1 LEVASVDRINLPIAR
16 GAEARRDLLSYIR
29 STGWSAVA
37 RGTLGDLWESPSG
50 RQVGIP
56 YEINPETL
64 DWHSVMERVAADTR
78 QSSQELSDII
88 RGLWIDAFSFRASS
102 DIYIQDTIPAKAG
115 ADLFKNV
122 WKLLRSA
129 ATTSRTP
136 KAHISGNWSK
146 VGDDAI
152 NDARFAH
159 TKRGSYILP
168 LLVPL
173 PRPLDESVDELKLTA
188 QGNSVFHE
196 SDARRA
202 TRTMV
207 QALSAVNA
215 ALIQPEKEPVRSVVA
230 DLVQVGVSREL
241 ISAVN
246 DIIKHSSVADLDIK
260 VDWAGRMPGP
270 SRTTEALVIPSEA
283 SYRLEKV
290 LPLFKNSRRSTTET
304 LTGPIYKMADRE
316 SDEFGI
322 ATMEVPRNGRISQ
335 IEVFIDR
342 QRLVRAHD
350 WFKEHRSVIVQGSV
364 ESSPQGLI
372 MRNPSRF
379 ELLSGS
385 MIFGGELT

>member
-1 LEVASVDRINLPIAR
+1 
-16 GAEARRDLLSYIR
+16 
-29 STGWSAVA
+29 
-37 RGTLGDLWESPSG
+37 
-50 RQVGIP
+50 
-56 YEINPETL
+56 
-64 DWHSVMERVAADTR
+64 MAADTR

-88 RGLWIDAFSFRASS
+88 RGLWVDAFSFRASS
-102 DIYIQDTIPAKAG
+102 DIYIQDTIPARAG

-146 VGDDAI
+146 VGDEAI

-173 PRPLDESVDELKLTA
+173 PRPLDEEASTFKLTT
-188 QGNSVFHE
+188 QGNSVYHE

-207 QALSAVNA
+207 QALTAVNA
-215 ALIQPEKEPVRSVVA
+215 ALIQPEKEPAPSVVA

-241 ISAVN
+241 ITAIN
-246 DIIKHSSVADLDIK
+246 DIIKHSSVANLDLK
-260 VDWAGRMPGP
+260 VDWAGRLPGP
-270 SRTTEALVIPSEA
+270 SQAPESLVIPSEA
-283 SYRLEKV
+283 GYRLEKA

-304 LTGPIYKMADRE
+304 LTGPIYKMADRA
-316 SDEFGI
+316 SDNFGI

-335 IEVFIDR
+335 VEVFINR
-342 QRLVRAHD
+342 QMMISAHD
-350 WFKEHRSVIVQGSV
+350 WFKEHRSVIVQGRV
-364 ESSPQGLI
+364 EVSPQGLV
-372 MRNPSRF
+372 MRSPARF
-379 ELLSGS
+379 ELLSDTMMFS
-385 MIFGGELT
+385 GETT